1 MNFKQF
7 LKTEKMLNESFVAEA
22 TDPVVVGYGTF
33 DPCHIGYLSLAAEL
47 VKLSEQ
53 HDAAPVMIIVEKTSD
68 AYQKMLPTITKCL
81 ARHFPTISV
90 RVERDVAAP
99 MCEFA
104 QTGRTPVAV
113 VGEDYLV
120 QEAKVYHKKL
130 HEQDLVGQTID
141 MSHYKRTSMSA
152 VQENNFIKFRAS
164 ILECSYEDALGMFT
178 HLREV
183 ANG

>member
-7 LKTEKMLNESFVAEA
+7 LKTEKTLNESFVAEA

-53 HDAAPVMIIVEKTSD
+53 HTAAPVLIIVERASD

-90 RVERDVAAP
+90 RVEQDVAAP

-120 QEAKVYHKKL
+120 QEAKVFHKKL
-130 HEQDLVGQTID
+130 HDVPLKTQSIDL
-141 MSHYKRTSMSA
+141 SHYKRTSMSA
-152 VQENNFIKFRAS
+152 VQENNFNKFRAS
-164 ILECSYEDALGMFT
+164 ILECSFDEALGMFN

-183 ANG
+183 VNG

>member
-7 LKTEKMLNESFVAEA
+7 LKTEKTLNESFVAEA
-22 TDPVVVGYGTF
+22 TNPVVVGYGTF
-33 DPCHIGYLSLAAEL
+33 DPCHIGYLPLAAEL

-53 HDAAPVMIIVEKTSD
+53 HDADPVLIVVERASD
-68 AYQKMLPTITKCL
+68 VYQKMLPTITKCL
-81 ARHFPTISV
+81 ARHFPTITI
-90 RVERDVAAP
+90 RVEQDVAAP

-104 QTGRTPVAV
+104 QTGRMPVAV

-120 QEAKVYHKKL
+120 QEAKIFHEKL
-130 HEQDLVGQTID
+130 HNAPLMSQSIDL
-141 MSHYKRTSMSA
+141 SHYKRTSMVA
-152 VQENNFIKFRAS
+152 VQENNFDNFRAS
-164 ILECSYEDALGMFT
+164 ILDCSFEEALGMFS